1 MKLSVA
7 VFSCLLLITGCEPT
21 PDSLQRDAAH
31 PLKIND
37 TGRFDVQRVQV
48 FVDSLAYN
56 DKRGVY
62 IISDK
67 ETGTTY
73 VGVSG
78 IGISEL
84 GSHSSGKSQTKDE
97 R

>member
-21 PDSLQRDAAH
+21 PDSLQRGAAH

-37 TGRFDVQRVQV
+37 TGRFDIQRVQV

-56 DKRGVY
+56 DKRG
-62 IISDK
+62 ISDK

-84 GSHSSGKSQTKDE
+84 GRHSSGKSQTKDE